1 MTSRAHTAD
10 DPLRVRHTPTSPGR
24 GIPPRRHRSPGHK
37 ETPAACLRSPLPP
50 CPPAPSLRCCSHCC
64 WRLLLLLLRRRRRCR
79 RRRRRCCCRFH
90 RSSPFL
96 FIPSVPRR
104 RMYVRGRCHRVIRDA
119 AAPCRPRGCM
129 QCLPQ
134 PSGVCSCL
142 LCAEQRCVC
151 RRGDVVS
158 SEVHI
163 GFFCQNRWQVNS
175 MAVYLRARRGF
186 RCLSLPQPYWQCVQS
201 LGTGREAIPG
211 QLYTVAVTKSPP
223 GQRPRKGARTAEF
236 MMTRPLY
243 GRRTS
248 FKPSHTSPD
257 IIR

>member
-1 MTSRAHTAD
+1 MLNAGCGPLAIGLKPRSPHGRCASGRGPLGGPEAGSVAPLHQREVAMTSRAHTAD

-158 SEVHI
+158 SEVCEYVFLCVVCGTRECGYKFVVERSHDI
-163 GFFCQNRWQVNS
+163 NRVS
-175 MAVYLRARRGF
+175 
-186 RCLSLPQPYWQCVQS
+186 
-201 LGTGREAIPG
+201 
-211 QLYTVAVTKSPP
+211 
-223 GQRPRKGARTAEF
+223 
-236 MMTRPLY
+236 
-243 GRRTS
+243 
-248 FKPSHTSPD
+248 
-257 IIR
+257 